1 MKIEIEER
9 EKIWKLYEQ
18 YGYRV
23 EENCEDYM
31 IFALENVM
39 YPAVDILVFDDQS
52 QEYER
57 KRNEYSSSGFG
68 VRKTVY
74 DGLDSIENYL
84 FAGFFRVEAVNKQ
97 LEANYDR
104 YAAKQMK
111 VYHKD
116 KSEYRY
122 IPIPYTVETNF
133 FEELG
138 TGSQNLVNSI
148 YNNMQGDRPV
158 LIIIEAAAGYGK
170 TSTAYE
176 LIHKYTQEHKNVRPF
191 FMELSKDRT
200 ASNFHYLL
208 LSQIEQQFD
217 ILLKNDIVLHNI
229 KQGRIPLIIDG
240 FDELLSAD
248 LDDGGVNA
256 DFKEVETMLS
266 TISDLLTNHSKVVLT
281 TRKTAIFSGQS
292 FLDWYAERVSYSFSF
307 DIIRYQLSSP
317 TFHDWLDASRCKTFR
332 DRNIGSSIANP
343 VLMGYLRYIDD
354 NEFKSILQNPSLLTD
369 KFFNFMLKREI
380 ERQDLP
386 FSVNEQFQILSRLAA
401 LFGGYHITSDS
412 RASVKQSLLELNR
425 DLIEQ
430 KAVSKEPESI
440 ANTLTNHALLDR
452 KGTENIGFL
461 NDFIF
466 GTLFMH
472 SIIKNDADMKDYYA
486 ETSYPFLEKAILA
499 AAVTDKDRRIL
510 FYDHLRKCCTLTGPL
525 QFWAGLKL
533 MGMTLGSFSDLSF
546 DAGSL
551 YNPVEN
557 CFIAN
562 GNDNC
567 FLMCSFSNICFSH
580 CHFNFHQIDSCTFI
594 NCKFDNCTKEGSTL
608 SCEFYNCSERPE
620 NHFIDIIPV
629 ETIDDVSTYD
639 ADYWRYKILSTFTKV
654 GGRNRR
660 MRMISKLREEFGSK
674 SGNLNF
680 KKTFASL
687 MADGFIFC
695 NGDKAFITDEGMHLL
710 NTNFFTDGRV

>member
-1 MKIEIEER
+1 MKVETEER
-9 EKIWKLYEQ
+9 RKIWQLYER
-18 YGYRV
+18 YGYRA
-23 EENCEDYM
+23 EEDSEDFM

-39 YPAVDILVFDDQS
+39 YPAVDILVFDEQS
-52 QEYER
+52 QEYEK

-68 VRKTVY
+68 VRKTTY

-84 FAGFFRVEAVNKQ
+84 FKGFFRVEAVNKQ

-122 IPIPYTVETNF
+122 IPIPYIVETNF
-133 FEELG
+133 MEEPE
-138 TGSQNLVNSI
+138 TGNQNLVNSI
-148 YNNMQGDRPV
+148 YNNMQSDRPV

-176 LIHKYTQEHKNVRPF
+176 LIHRYTQEHKNVRPF

-229 KQGRIPLIIDG
+229 KEGRIPLIIDG

-248 LDDGGVNA
+248 LDNGGVNA

-266 TISDLLTNHSKVVLT
+266 TISDLLTDHSKVVLT

-292 FLDWYAERVSYSFSF
+292 FLDWYAERISSSFSF
-307 DIIRYQLSSP
+307 DIIRYQLSAP
-317 TFHDWLDASRCKTFR
+317 TFHDWLDASRRKTFR

-354 NEFKSILQNPSLLTD
+354 NEFNSILQNPSLLTD

-401 LFGGYHITSDS
+401 LFGGYQITSDS
-412 RASVKQSLLELNR
+412 RANVKQTLLELNR

-466 GTLFMH
+466 GTLFMY
-472 SIIKNDADMKDYYA
+472 SIIKDDVDLEDYYA
-486 ETSYPFLEKAILA
+486 ETTYPFLEKAILA
-499 AAVTDKDRRIL
+499 AAVADQNRREL
-510 FYDHLRKCCTLTGPL
+510 FYEHLNKCCNLSGPL

-533 MGMTLGSFSDLSF
+533 KSMTLGNFSDESF

-557 CFIAN
+557 CYVAE
-562 GNDNC
+562 GDDNS
-567 FLMCSFSNICFSH
+567 FTLCSFSNICFNH
-580 CHFNFHQIDSCTFI
+580 CHFNFNQIEGCTFI
-594 NCKFDNCTKEGSTL
+594 NCRFNDCTKDGTTL
-608 SCEFYNCSERPE
+608 WCEFYNCSERSE
-620 NHFIDIIPV
+620 NPFIDPAPV
-629 ETIDDVSTYD
+629 EATEVNTYD
-639 ADYWRYKILSTFTKV
+639 ADYWRHEILSTFTKV

-660 MRMISKLREEFGSK
+660 MRMISKLREEFCSK
-674 SGNLNF
+674 DAKFNF

-687 MADGFIFC
+687 TADGYIYC
-695 NGDKAFITDEGMHLL
+695 NGDKAFITDEGMRLL
-710 NTNFFTDGRV
+710 NTNYYSDGRA

>member
-1 MKIEIEER
+1 MKVEIEER
-9 EKIWKLYEQ
+9 NKIWRLYER
-18 YGYRV
+18 YGYRA

-39 YPAVDILVFDDQS
+39 YPAVDILVFNEQS
-52 QEYER
+52 KECEQ
-57 KRNEYSSSGFG
+57 KRSEYSASGFG
-68 VRKTVY
+68 VRRTVY
-74 DGLDSIENYL
+74 DGLESIENYL
-84 FAGFFRVEAVNKQ
+84 FKGFFRVDAVNKQ
-97 LEANYDR
+97 LEANYER
-104 YAAKQMK
+104 YAAHQMK

-116 KSEYRY
+116 KSDYRY

-133 FEELG
+133 MSEPG
-138 TGSQNLVNSI
+138 TEGTNLVDAI
-148 YNNMQGDRPV
+148 YSNLQSERPV

-176 LIHKYTQEHKNVRPF
+176 LIHRYTQEQKNVRPF
-191 FMELSKDRT
+191 FMELFKDRT

-229 KQGRIPLIIDG
+229 REGRIPLIIDG

-248 LDDGGVNA
+248 LDNGGINA

-266 TISDLLTNHSKVVLT
+266 TISDLLTDHSKVVLT

-292 FLDWYAERVSYSFSF
+292 FIDWYCDRISSSFSF
-307 DIIRYQLSSP
+307 DIIRYQLSAP
-317 TFHDWLDASRCKTFR
+317 TFRDWLDASRRKTFS
-332 DRNIGSSIANP
+332 NHHIGSSIANP

-354 NEFKSILQNPSLLTD
+354 GEFNSILQNPSLLTD
-369 KFFNFMLKREI
+369 KFFTFMLKREI
-380 ERQDLP
+380 ERQELP
-386 FSVNEQFQILSRLAA
+386 FTVQEQFRILSRLAA
-401 LFGGYHITSDS
+401 LFGGFQITSDS

-430 KAVSKEPESI
+430 KAVVKEPDSI

-472 SIIKNDADMKDYYA
+472 AVINGDADMTDYLA

-499 AAVTDKDRRIL
+499 AAVSDESRKEM
-510 FYDHLRKCCTLTGPL
+510 FYEQLQAYCTLKGSL
-525 QFWAGLKL
+525 RFWAGLKL
-533 MGMTLGSFSDLSF
+533 MNRSIGLFSDESF

-557 CFIAN
+557 CHI
-562 GNDNC
+562 GENDTDG
-567 FLMCSFSNICFSH
+567 FSSCSFSNIAFHH
-580 CHFNFHQIDSCTFI
+580 CHFNFNRIECCTFI
-594 NCKFDNCTKEGSTL
+594 NCKFEDCSKNGTTQG
-608 SCEFYNCSERPE
+608 CEFYNCIERCDAP
-620 NHFIDIIPV
+620 FVDAAPV
-629 ETIDDVSTYD
+629 ELQEENNYG
-639 ADYWRYKILSTFTKV
+639 ADHWRHEILATFTKV
-654 GGRNRR
+654 DGRTRR
-660 MRMISKLREEFGSK
+660 MRMISKLREEFGNRDAS
-674 SGNLNF
+674 LNF
-680 KKTFASL
+680 KKLFASL
-687 MADGFIFC
+687 TADGYIFC
-695 NGDKAFITDEGMHLL
+695 NGDKAFITDEGMRLL
-710 NTNFFTDGRV
+710 NLTSNADGRV

>member
-1 MKIEIEER
+1 MKVEIEER
-9 EKIWKLYEQ
+9 NRIWQLYER
-18 YGYRV
+18 YGYRP
-23 EENCEDYM
+23 EESCDDYM

-39 YPAVDILVFDDQS
+39 YPAVDILVFNEQS
-52 QEYER
+52 QDCEK
-57 KRNEYSSSGFG
+57 KRSEYSASGFG
-68 VRKTVY
+68 VRKTIY

-84 FAGFFRVEAVNKQ
+84 FQGFFRVEAVNKQ
-97 LEANYDR
+97 LEANYER
-104 YAAKQMK
+104 YADKQMK
-111 VYHKD
+111 VYQKD

-133 FEELG
+133 LEEPG
-138 TGSQNLVNSI
+138 TGNRNLVDSI
-148 YNNMQGDRPV
+148 YSNMQSDRPV
-158 LIIIEAAAGYGK
+158 LVIIEAAAGYGK

-176 LIHKYTQEHKNVRPF
+176 LIHRYTQEHKNVRPF

-229 KQGRIPLIIDG
+229 KEGRIPLIIDG

-248 LDDGGVNA
+248 LDNGGVNA

-292 FLDWYAERVSYSFSF
+292 FLDWYSERISSSFSF
-307 DIIRYQLSSP
+307 DIIRYQLSAP
-317 TFHDWLDASRCKTFR
+317 TFHDWLDASRRKTFR
-332 DRNIGSSIANP
+332 DRNIGSSISNP
-343 VLMGYLRYIDD
+343 VLMGYLRYVDD
-354 NEFKSILQNPSLLTD
+354 NEFNSILQDPSLLTD

-386 FSVNEQFQILSRLAA
+386 FSVSEQFQILRRLAA
-401 LFGGYHITSDS
+401 LFGGFQITSDS
-412 RASVKQSLLELNR
+412 RTSVKQSLLELNR

-466 GTLFMH
+466 GTLFML
-472 SIIKNDADMKDYYA
+472 SIVSDDADLEDYYS
-486 ETSYPFLEKAILA
+486 ETTYPFLEKAILA
-499 AAVTDKDRRIL
+499 AVVTEKERREF
-510 FYDHLRKCCTLTGPL
+510 FYNRMQKCCSLTAPL
-525 QFWAGLKL
+525 QFWASLKL
-533 MGMTLGSFSDLSF
+533 MGTTLGHFSDESF

-557 CFIAN
+557 CMIAV
-562 GNDNC
+562 GDEND
-567 FLMCSFSNICFSH
+567 FKLCSFSNICFQR
-580 CHFNFHQIDSCTFI
+580 CHFDFNQIDSCTFI
-594 NCKFDNCTKEGSTL
+594 NCKFEECTKEGTTL
-608 SCEFYNCSERPE
+608 SCEFYNCSERSSESSFFDEFLIEPIEE
-620 NHFIDIIPV
+620 N
-629 ETIDDVSTYD
+629 TYD
-639 ADYWRYKILSTFTKV
+639 NDYWRHEILSTFTKV

-674 SGNLNF
+674 EVKFNF

-687 MADGFIFC
+687 TADGYIFC
-695 NGDKAFITDEGMHLL
+695 NGDKAFITDEGMRVL
-710 NTNFFTDGRV
+710 NTNSITDGRV